1 MSVDMKEIASAVEG
15 ILFAAGEPVDI
26 KRICLALELD
36 RETAETVLRQLGDGY
51 AFERRGIR
59 LLRMEDSYQLC
70 SAPEYADVIR
80 KAFEVRKPAKLSQPA
95 LEALTG
101 ERVSLELSLFQ
112 EEEQLFCLLTEGQP
126 ETEMEIE

>member
-51 AFERRGIR
+51 AF
-59 LLRMEDSYQLC
+59 
-70 SAPEYADVIR
+70 
-80 KAFEVRKPAKLSQPA
+80 
-95 LEALTG
+95 
-101 ERVSLELSLFQ
+101 
-112 EEEQLFCLLTEGQP
+112 
-126 ETEMEIE
+126 